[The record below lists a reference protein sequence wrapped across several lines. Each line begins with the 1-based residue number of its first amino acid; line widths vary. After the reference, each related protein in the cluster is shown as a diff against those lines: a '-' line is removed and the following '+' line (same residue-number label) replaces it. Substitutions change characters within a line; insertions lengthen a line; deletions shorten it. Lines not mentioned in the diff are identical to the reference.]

1 MRRVVVTGMGAV
13 TPIGNTVPAFWE
25 GLKNGTN
32 GIDQISRFDVSE
44 SKYKLAAEVKGF
56 DPLCCMDK
64 LSAKK
69 LDRFTQYAL
78 ASATEAMTDSG
89 LQTGENIAPEELAVY
104 FGSGIGGFETFGDS
118 YQTLAE
124 KGARRVSP
132 LFIPKMISNIAAGN
146 IAIKF
151 NAQGA
156 CVSATTA
163 CATGTTCIGEAYR
176 AILHGYATAA
186 ICGGSEAAITP
197 LAIAGF
203 GACMALSPSE
213 DVNAASLPF
222 DKRRG
227 GFVMGEGA
235 GTLILEEYEHAKAR
249 GAKIYAEMCGYG
261 STCDAH
267 HVTAPDEK
275 AIASAKAIQ
284 DAMENVQD
292 VPCEKIYINAHGT
305 GTALND
311 KTETNAIRNALGETN
326 AQKVHIS
333 STKSMTG
340 HMLGAAGAAEAIA
353 AICALTHDLVP
364 PTINLLEQD
373 EACDLHYTPNI
384 AEAAELEAVLST
396 SLGFGGHNACVA
408 FKKYRG

>member
-1 MRRVVVTGMGAV
+1 MKRVVVTGMGAV

-25 GLKNGTN
+25 GLKNGKN
-32 GIDQISRFDVSE
+32 GIGMITRFDVSE
-44 SKYKLAAEVKGF
+44 SKYKLAAEVKDF

-69 LDRFTQYAL
+69 LDRFTQYAM
-78 ASATEAMTDSG
+78 AAAVEAMTDSG
-89 LQTGENIAPEELAVY
+89 LEGNIEKEELGVY
-104 FGSGIGGFETFGDS
+104 FGSGIGGFETFGES
-118 YQTLAE
+118 YKTLEE
-124 KGARRVSP
+124 KGPRRVSP

-146 IAIKF
+146 IAIRF
-151 NAQGA
+151 QAQGP
-156 CVSATTA
+156 CVSMTTA
-163 CATGTTCIGEAYR
+163 CATGTTCIGEAFR
-176 AILHGYATAA
+176 AIRHGYTTAA

-197 LAIAGF
+197 LAVAGF

-213 DVNAASLPF
+213 DPNTASLPF

-235 GTLILEEYEHAKAR
+235 GALVLEEYEHAKAR
-249 GAKIYAEMCGYG
+249 GAKIYAEVCGYG

-275 AIASAKAIQ
+275 AVASAKAIQ
-284 DAMENVQD
+284 DAMKDISDIPV
-292 VPCEKIYINAHGT
+292 EKIYINAHGT

-311 KTETNAIRNALGETN
+311 KTETLAIHHALGDEK
-326 AQKVHIS
+326 AQQVHIS

-340 HMLGAAGAAEAIA
+340 HRLGAAGAAEAIA
-353 AICALTHDLVP
+353 AILALEHQLVP

-373 EACDLHYTPNI
+373 ELCDLHYTPNT
-384 AEAAELEAVLST
+384 AQEAELEAVLST
-396 SLGFGGHNACVA
+396 SLGFGGHNACIA
-408 FKKYRG
+408 LKKCRG